1 MDLTVTCLDSG
12 KTSTLLRPLSNRK
25 ISFRKGDIAK
35 MMVKVEGVP
44 ILTTLTAVASAQEL
58 DCAIP
63 NCIFKAE
70 EWHHIKHIKK
80 FKGPTRAKAISAY
93 FAKQIALCKTHYDLV
108 HYGKYNGPS
117 LRKLPEYTFTN
128 FN

>member
-44 ILTTLTAVASAQEL
+44 IPTTLTAVASAQEL
-58 DCAIP
+58 DRAIP
-63 NCIFKAE
+63 NCTFKAE
-70 EWHHIKHIKK
+70 E
-80 FKGPTRAKAISAY
+80 
-93 FAKQIALCKTHYDLV
+93 
-108 HYGKYNGPS
+108 
-117 LRKLPEYTFTN
+117 
-128 FN
+128 